1 MIYWPS
7 CICVINLILYCA
19 GSFVASGGL
28 ESYVTHGFFT
38 PVSSP
43 GELTGKRKDKVEYI
57 VDFIRDSLS
66 TYARTALPF
75 VSDAHRV
82 VQEAVKNS
90 SLPDASFIDDGLRGL
105 TALDEL
111 YESITLNHI
120 ARRAS
125 VTQGVALLT
134 LYSKGFSKPTLR
146 FTGGSIND
154 VQGKLDDNAVD
165 IEKAAALVDKLKLAV
180 RREEM
185 PGHLPVCWGVLTASL
200 GLSLERSQ
208 FLHLFLCARGV
219 LSAAVRINLI
229 GPYASQQLL
238 LHAVRPIVKAEA
250 TSCAALRT
258 GLRFPVSTNGED
270 VFDEEIMTNNGP
282 AMTWP
287 LGEIL
292 AGRHDLQHSRVFNS

>member
-1 MIYWPS
+1 MS
-7 CICVINLILYCA
+7 LM
-19 GSFVASGGL
+19 GSL
-28 ESYVTHGFFT
+28 P
-38 PVSSP
+38 PVSTP
-43 GELTGKRKDKVEYI
+43 GELTGKPKDKAEYI
-57 VDFIRDSLS
+57 IDFIRDSLS

-75 VSDAHRV
+75 VSDAHQV
-82 VQEAVKNS
+82 VQEVVKAS
-90 SLPDASFIDDGLRGL
+90 SSSDASSIDDGLRGL
-105 TALDEL
+105 SALDEL

-146 FTGGSIND
+146 FSGGSVND
-154 VQGKLDDNAVD
+154 VQGKHDSNTVD
-165 IEKAAALVDKLKLAV
+165 IGKAAALVDKLKLVV
-180 RREEM
+180 RREET

-229 GPYASQQLL
+229 GPYAAQQLL

-250 TSCAALRT
+250 TNCAALRT
-258 GLRFPVSTNGED
+258 GLRFPVSARRT
-270 VFDEEIMTNNGP
+270 MP
-282 AMTWP
+282 
-287 LGEIL
+287 
-292 AGRHDLQHSRVFNS
+292 Q